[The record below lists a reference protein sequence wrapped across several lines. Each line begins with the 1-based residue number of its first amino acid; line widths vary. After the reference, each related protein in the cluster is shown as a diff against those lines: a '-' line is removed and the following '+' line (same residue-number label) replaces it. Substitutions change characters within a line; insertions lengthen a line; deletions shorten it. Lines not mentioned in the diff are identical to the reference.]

1 MESARIDSAPL
12 RIMTAGS
19 VDDGKSTL
27 IGRLMYDL
35 DLITDD
41 LLSDLKGASKRNG
54 RGDLDLSLFTDG
66 LTAERE
72 QGITID
78 LAYRYFRY
86 QERNFILC
94 DSPGHVQYTR
104 NMVCGASQSDVALI
118 MIDARTGPIEQTLRH
133 WRVTQWLRVPTV
145 IFVVNKLDLVGFSQ
159 DRFNEIEQ
167 QLVQL
172 QKGDGAG
179 LQVVPVCALDG
190 DNVVYPSAASDQC
203 QRLTWY
209 QGPTL
214 VQLLF
219 RQSTRNAFDHDAA
232 LRFTVQRVMRPTG
245 KAIDATHHDFRALSG
260 RVESGTLH
268 VGQTIQAI
276 SADTGALRQSKIT
289 SIHTYDAALDSASAG
304 MNVSVVL
311 ADDLDITRGDVL
323 ASSEHPPA
331 STQNISLQW
340 CWMSEQPARIGQRV
354 LFKQGARSVHANIV
368 EIGARLNLESGLF
381 EDRKNKDTKNGNS
394 DVSVQLN
401 EIVQIHLQLAR
412 PVLADLYA
420 QFPRTGAA
428 ILLDPLKFDTLAAG
442 VHA

>member
-1 MESARIDSAPL
+1 MDAAWIDSAPL

-159 DRFNEIEQ
+159 ARFDQIEQ
-167 QLVQL
+167 QLMKL
-172 QKGDGAG
+172 QQNDGSN
-179 LQVVPVCALDG
+179 LQVIPVCALDG
-190 DNVVYPSAASDQC
+190 DNVVHPSLELNESR
-203 QRLTWY
+203 RLTWY
-209 QGPTL
+209 RGPTL
-214 VQLLF
+214 VQLLL
-219 RQSTRNAFDHDAA
+219 RQSTRNAFDQDAA

-245 KAIDATHHDFRALSG
+245 KAIDAIHHDFRALSG
-260 RVESGTLH
+260 RVESGTLQ
-268 VGQTIQAI
+268 VGQTVQAL
-276 SADTGALRQSKIT
+276 SADTGALRQSVVT
-289 SIHTYDAALDSASAG
+289 SIHTFDGTLESASAG
-304 MNVSVVL
+304 MNISVVL

-323 ASSEHPPA
+323 ASTEDPPQ

-340 CWMSEQPARIGQRV
+340 CWMSEQPAKIGQRV
-354 LFKQGARSVHANIV
+354 LFKQGARSVHANIIS
-368 EIGARLNLESGLF
+368 IGARLNLQNGLF
-381 EDRKNKDTKNGNS
+381 EENS
-394 DVSVQLN
+394 DSDNQSVQLN

-412 PVLADLYA
+412 PVLTDRYVD
-420 QFPRTGAA
+420 FPRTGSA

>member
-1 MESARIDSAPL
+1 MDAAIINSAPL

-41 LLSDLKGASKRNG
+41 LLADLKGASKRNG

-66 LTAERE
+66 LSAERE

-118 MIDARTGPIEQTLRH
+118 MIDARTGPVEQTLRH

-145 IFVVNKLDLVGFSQ
+145 IFVVNKLDLLGFSQ
-159 DRFNEIEQ
+159 QRYHAIKQ
-167 QLVQL
+167 QLLAL
-172 QKGDGAG
+172 QQDGTSD
-179 LQVVPVCALDG
+179 LKVIPVCALDG
-190 DNVVYPSAASDQC
+190 DNVVHPSTKDAIEP
-203 QRLTWY
+203 RLSWY

-214 VQLLF
+214 LQLLLK
-219 RQSTRNAFDHDAA
+219 QSTRTAFDQDAP
-232 LRFTVQRVMRPTG
+232 LRFTVQRIMRPTG
-245 KAIDATHHDFRALSG
+245 NSAQLDHHDFRALSG
-260 RVESGTLH
+260 RVESGSLE
-268 VGQTIQAI
+268 VGQVIQAI
-276 SADTGALRQSKIT
+276 SGDTGAIAQSTI
-289 SIHTYDAALDSASAG
+289 SAIHTYDGSIQSASAG
-304 MNVSVVL
+304 MNISVVL
-311 ADDLDITRGDVL
+311 TDNLDITRGDVL
-323 ASSEHPPA
+323 VNQDNAPD
-331 STQNISLQW
+331 STQDISLQW
-340 CWMSEQPARIGQRV
+340 CWMSETPARIGQRV

-368 EIGARLNLESGLF
+368 SIGKHLNLQSGLF
-381 EDRKNKDTKNGNS
+381 E
-394 DVSVQLN
+394 VSAQTETVSLN
-401 EIVQIHLQLAR
+401 DIIEIRLHCAR
-412 PVLADLYA
+412 AMLADAYA

-428 ILLDPLKFDTLAAG
+428 LLLDPLKFDTLAAG
-442 VHA
+442 IRV

>member
-1 MESARIDSAPL
+1 MDVAWIDSAPL

-159 DRFNEIEQ
+159 ARFDQIEQ
-167 QLVQL
+167 QLIKL
-172 QKGDGAG
+172 QQNDGSN

-190 DNVVYPSAASDQC
+190 DNVVHPSLASNESP
-203 QRLTWY
+203 RLTWY

-214 VQLLF
+214 VQLLL
-219 RQSTRNAFDHDAA
+219 RQSTRNAFDQDAA

-245 KAIDATHHDFRALSG
+245 KAIDAIHHDFRALSG
-260 RVESGTLH
+260 RVESGTLQ
-268 VGQTIQAI
+268 VGQTVQAL
-276 SADTGALRQSKIT
+276 SADTGALRQSVVT
-289 SIHTYDAALDSASAG
+289 SIHTYDGTLDSAGAG
-304 MNVSVVL
+304 MNISVVL

-323 ASSEHPPA
+323 ASTEHPPE
-331 STQNISLQW
+331 STQKISLQW
-340 CWMSEQPARIGQRV
+340 CWMSEQPAKIGQRV
-354 LFKQGARSVHANIV
+354 LFKQGARSVHANIIS
-368 EIGARLNLESGLF
+368 IGARLNLQNGLF
-381 EDRKNKDTKNGNS
+381 EENS
-394 DVSVQLN
+394 DNNNQSVQLN
-401 EIVQIHLQLAR
+401 EIVQITLQLAR
-412 PVLADLYA
+412 PVLTDRYAD
-420 QFPRTGAA
+420 FPRTGSA

-442 VHA
+442 VNA

>member
-1 MESARIDSAPL
+1 MDSAWIDSAPL

-41 LLSDLKGASKRNG
+41 LLSDLKSASKRNG

-133 WRVTQWLRVPTV
+133 WRITQWLCVPTV

-159 DRFNEIEQ
+159 ERFDQIEQ
-167 QLVQL
+167 QLMKL
-172 QKGDGAG
+172 QQNDGSN
-179 LQVVPVCALDG
+179 LQVIPVCALDG
-190 DNVVYPSAASDQC
+190 DNVVHPSLALNESR
-203 QRLTWY
+203 RLTWY
-209 QGPTL
+209 RGPTL
-214 VQLLF
+214 VQLLL
-219 RQSTRNAFDHDAA
+219 RQSTRNAFDQDAA

-245 KAIDATHHDFRALSG
+245 KVIDAIHHDFRALSG
-260 RVESGTLH
+260 RVESGTLQ
-268 VGQTIQAI
+268 VGQTVQAL
-276 SADTGALRQSKIT
+276 SADTGALSQSVVT
-289 SIHTYDAALDSASAG
+289 SIHTYDGTLESASAG
-304 MNVSVVL
+304 MNISVVL

-323 ASSEHPPA
+323 ASTEDPPQ

-340 CWMSEQPARIGQRV
+340 CWMSEQPAKIGQRV
-354 LFKQGARSVHANIV
+354 LFKQGARSVHANIIS
-368 EIGARLNLESGLF
+368 IGARLNLQNGLF
-381 EDRKNKDTKNGNS
+381 EENRDS
-394 DVSVQLN
+394 DNQSVQLN
-401 EIVQIHLQLAR
+401 EIVQINLQLAR
-412 PVLADLYA
+412 PVLTDRYVD
-420 QFPRTGAA
+420 FPRTGSA

-442 VHA
+442 VYA